1 LPRKRRGNSDGG
13 VDGYNNNKKLI
24 KKTTKKQKRFLVTI

>member
-1 LPRKRRGNSDGG
+1 LPRKRRDNSDGG

-24 KKTTKKQKRFLVTI
+24 KKQLKNKKDFL